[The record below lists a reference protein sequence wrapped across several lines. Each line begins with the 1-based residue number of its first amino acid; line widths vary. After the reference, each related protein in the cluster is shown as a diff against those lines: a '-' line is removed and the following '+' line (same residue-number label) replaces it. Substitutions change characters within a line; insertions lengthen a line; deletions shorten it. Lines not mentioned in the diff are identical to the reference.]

1 MRVALGAGR
10 WRIVRYLAAES
21 VVLGT
26 LGVDRGLIAGAW
38 LIRLLPALLGTP
50 PGLRSFL
57 VFESDTRVMLFTG
70 AVAAATT
77 VLFGLAPAWIA
88 ARTDVVPVTRGA
100 GGAVHHGGAVNRVLV
115 ATSLVLLCVAAVLAR
130 SYAATQRADIG
141 FTRRPLLT
149 LWVLRDGLLLGVT
162 GVAAGLPLALAATHF
177 TASMLVGVE
186 AWDAPAFVASAAV
199 MLLGVGVAAVIPASR
214 AARLDP
220 ASTLRS

>member
-1 MRVALGAGR
+1 
-10 WRIVRYLAAES
+10 
-21 VVLGT
+21 
-26 LGVDRGLIAGAW
+26 
-38 LIRLLPALLGTP
+38 
-50 PGLRSFL
+50 
-57 VFESDTRVMLFTG
+57 MLFTG

-100 GGAVHHGGAVNRVLV
+100 GGAVHHGGAVNRVLVAGPV

-199 MLLGVGVAAVIPASR
+199 MLLGVGVAAVIAASR